1 MPGGGPGR
9 RLSPSNLRL
18 AIGEGRLYNDA
29 MTTDNNAQWRLRA
42 RPVGMVKESDFE
54 LVQEP
59 VPSPGDGEVLIRN
72 HYLAF
77 EPAMRGWLNDVKSY
91 VPPVGL
97 GEVMRASTVG
107 EIVES
112 RHPDYAAGE
121 MVSGMLGWQKYA
133 LSDGNPGP
141 MGGLTRVPEGVPPQ
155 LMLSALGGT
164 GMTAYFGMVEIGEV
178 REGDTVLVSG
188 AAGAT
193 GSVAAQIARLKGAAK
208 VVGIAGGPKKCRW
221 LIEEAGLDAAI
232 DYKSEKVARR
242 IREEF
247 PKGVSLF
254 YDNVGGEIL
263 DQALLDMAPFGRIVL
278 CGGISAY
285 NDEDLPPGPSNY
297 MQIVIRRLTVRG
309 FILIDHFGKAGEAIG
324 ALSKWIAK
332 GQLIHAE
339 DIQEGFENAPK
350 TFLRLFEGQN
360 LGKQLLR
367 ITDP

>member
-1 MPGGGPGR
+1 MTE
-9 RLSPSNLRL
+9 
-18 AIGEGRLYNDA
+18 IIND
-29 MTTDNNAQWRLRA
+29 QWRLRA
-42 RPVGMVKESDFE
+42 RPVGLVKESDFE
-54 LVQEP
+54 RVQEP
-59 VPSPGDGEVLIRN
+59 LPPTEEGQVLVRN

-91 VPPVGL
+91 IPPVGL

-107 EIVES
+107 EVLES
-112 RHPDYAAGE
+112 RHPDYSVGQ

-133 LSDGNPGP
+133 LTEGKPGP
-141 MGGLTRVPEGVPPQ
+141 MGGLTRVPEGIEPQ

-164 GMTAYFGMVEIGEV
+164 GLTAYFGMVDIGDV
-178 REGDTVLVSG
+178 REGDTVLVTG

-208 VVGIAGGPKKCRW
+208 VVGIAGGPEKCQW
-221 LIEEAGLDAAI
+221 LTEKAGLDAAI
-232 DYKSEKVARR
+232 DYKSEKVSARL
-242 IREEF
+242 REEF
-247 PKGVSLF
+247 PKGISLF

-263 DQALLDMAPFGRIVL
+263 DQALLEMAQFGRIVL

-285 NDEDLPPGPSNY
+285 NEEELPPGPANY

-309 FILIDHFGKAGEAIG
+309 FILIDHFARAGEAIG
-324 ALSKWIAK
+324 ALSGWIQE
-332 GQLIHAE
+332 GNLVHAE

-350 TFLRLFEGQN
+350 TFLRLFQGQN
-360 LGKQLLR
+360 LGKQLLK

>member
-1 MPGGGPGR
+1 MGMLAAAAGR
-9 RLSPSNLRL
+9 S
-18 AIGEGRLYNDA
+18 YNA
-29 MTTDNNAQWRLRA
+29 WMTQENNAQWRLRA
-42 RPVGMVKESDFE
+42 RPVGLVKESDFE

-59 VPSPGDGEVLIRN
+59 LSRPGDGQVLVRN

-77 EPAMRGWLNDVKSY
+77 EPAMRGWLDDVPSY
-91 VPPVGL
+91 IPPVGL

-112 RHPDYAAGE
+112 HHADYAVGD
-121 MVSGMLGWQKYA
+121 MVSGMLGWQQFA
-133 LSDGNPGP
+133 LTDGAPGP
-141 MGGLTRVPEGVPPQ
+141 MGGLTKVPAGVPPE

-164 GMTAYFGMVEIGEV
+164 GLTAYFGMVEIGEI

-193 GSVAAQIARLKGAAK
+193 GSVAAQIARLRGAAK
-208 VVGIAGGPKKCRW
+208 VVGIAGGPEKCKW
-221 LIEEAGLDAAI
+221 LTEQAGLDAAI
-232 DYKSEKVARR
+232 DYKSEKVSAR

-254 YDNVGGEIL
+254 YDNVGGDIL
-263 DQALLDMAPFGRIVL
+263 DQTLLQMAPFGRVVL

-285 NDEDLPPGPSNY
+285 NEEKLPPGPANY
-297 MQIVIRRLTVRG
+297 MQIVIRRLTVKG
-309 FILIDHFGKAGEAIG
+309 FILIDHFAKAGEAIG
-324 ALSKWIAK
+324 ALSDWIRR
-332 GQLIHAE
+332 GELVHAE

-360 LGKQLLR
+360 LGKQLLK
-367 ITDP
+367 IAGP